1 VELTIIFGFIASLLL
16 VAVAANRLSGFT
28 RVPDLIVLLTIGVL
42 LGPVLHWADPSRFRN
57 VVEVLGTL
65 ALILILFQGGLE
77 IQLRSAVRYLP
88 AGLLLAVTSF
98 GCSIALIG
106 LAGRY
111 LLHLSW
117 TDAILIAAALGCT
130 SGSVVLPVLHQITTP
145 DSIKIVLM
153 TESSLGEILAV
164 LTVGSMISVGG
175 EQSFIVGLASGF
187 ARSIGIAVALGG
199 IAGAIWSRFW
209 HRLTRMPFHNVL
221 NLGIVLGVY
230 ALSRILGGSGL
241 LASLVFGVT
250 LANVPRTPEMVR
262 AGMRMMAFHSELTF
276 LVRSFFFVLLGFV
289 AEFARR
295 TYLLPILG
303 ILVGMLAARYLA
315 VLATRRAVH
324 DATAKEKE
332 LLFWMLPR
340 GLVTAVLALEIVSA
354 RGPSF
359 SFLPAVAFT
368 VVVLSNLFVV
378 WGSIRAANVVPV
390 AALVQTPVAAPRPA
404 SEEPASKAA
413 GAF

>member
-1 VELTIIFGFIASLLL
+1 MELTIIFGFIASLLL

-145 DSIKIVLM
+145 NSIKIVLM

-209 HRLTRMPFHNVL
+209 HRLTRVAFHNVL

-230 ALSRILGGSGL
+230 ALSRFLGGSGL

-303 ILVGMLAARYLA
+303 ILVGMLVARYVA
-315 VLATRRAVH
+315 VLATRWTVH
-324 DATAKEKE
+324 DANAKEKE

-354 RGPSF
+354 RGPAF

-390 AALVQTPVAAPRPA
+390 AALVPTPVAATGSA
-404 SEEPASKAA
+404 GNEPASKAA
-413 GAF
+413 GAV

>member
-1 VELTIIFGFIASLLL
+1 VELTVIFGFIAALLL
-16 VAVAANRLSGFT
+16 VAVAANRLSGIT
-28 RVPDLIVLLTIGVL
+28 HVPDLIVLLTIGVL
-42 LGPVLHWADPSRFRN
+42 LGPVLHWADPSRFRG
-57 VVEVLGTL
+57 VIEVLGTL

-77 IQLRSAVRYLP
+77 IQLRSAMRYLP
-88 AGLLLAVTSF
+88 AGLMLAFASF
-98 GCSIALIG
+98 GCSVALIG
-106 LAGRY
+106 LAAHY

-117 TDAILIAAALGCT
+117 IDAIVIAAALGCT
-130 SGSVVLPVLHQITTP
+130 SGSVVLPVLHQITAP
-145 DSIKIVLM
+145 DSVKIVLT

-164 LTVGSMISVGG
+164 LTVGSIISVGG
-175 EQSFIVGLASGF
+175 EQSLMIGLASGF
-187 ARSIGIAVALGG
+187 ARSIGVAVALGG
-199 IAGAIWSRFW
+199 SAGAIWSRYW

-230 ALSRILGGSGL
+230 AFSRFLGGSGL
-241 LASLVFGVT
+241 LATLVFGVT

-303 ILVGMLAARYLA
+303 ILAAMLVARYLA
-315 VLATRRAVH
+315 VRSTGWAVR
-324 DATAKEKE
+324 DASTKEKE

-340 GLVTAVLALEIVSA
+340 GLVTAVLALEIVNA
-354 RGPSF
+354 KGPSF

-378 WGSIRAANVVPV
+378 WGSIRAADVVPV
-390 AALVQTPVAAPRPA
+390 PALMPVSGPALV
-404 SEEPASKAA
+404 SEELASKAA
-413 GAF
+413 SAD